1 MSIINF
7 AKNKFFDDDDY
18 AYNAVANARRSLFQ
32 LICSVT
38 CSENVNPDTFPLN
51 IDLIQVCHVVS
62 SYNQT
67 PDMYVIIADVP
78 GVPKDRV
85 NVQVKDNKI
94 LIEGKRKKKVIS
106 DDDTYLV
113 SGRRNGFFKK
123 MIQMPM
129 DADSQDMVAKLED
142 GMLIL
147 TVPRVKKIDGATYV
161 SIA

>member
-18 AYNAVANARRSLFQ
+18 AYNAVANARRTF
-32 LICSVT
+32 
-38 CSENVNPDTFPLN
+38 ENVNPDTFPLN
-51 IDLIQVCHVVS
+51 IDLI
-62 SYNQT
+62 QT

-147 TVPRVKKIDGATYV
+147 TVPRV
-161 SIA
+161 

>member
-1 MSIINF
+1 M
-7 AKNKFFDDDDY
+7 
-18 AYNAVANARRSLFQ
+18 
-32 LICSVT
+32 
-38 CSENVNPDTFPLN
+38 
-51 IDLIQVCHVVS
+51 
-62 SYNQT
+62 
-67 PDMYVIIADVP
+67 
-78 GVPKDRV
+78 

>member
-1 MSIINF
+1 
-7 AKNKFFDDDDY
+7 
-18 AYNAVANARRSLFQ
+18 
-32 LICSVT
+32 
-38 CSENVNPDTFPLN
+38 
-51 IDLIQVCHVVS
+51 
-62 SYNQT
+62 
-67 PDMYVIIADVP
+67 MYVIIADVP